1 MYVVDTLPEDEEP
14 PDDVTEGVYENVDV
28 GVVDPHGDTVEEPD
42 SDLDPEDELVCDDD
56 TDVEL
61 VTVDERDAV
70 GDGEGHCDGDMD
82 FGGDLLTELVIVSD
96 GDDDSDCDPT
106 TDLDTVGEAVLES
119 VRVLVAV
126 EETEIF
132 DVRVTVPL
140 AVDDGEG
147 EVLAESEGDE
157 LKEPVFE
164 TVPVT
169 LGDLDEDGDTVGVK
183 ETEEET
189 ELLLENV
196 FCAEAL
202 CDNDI
207 VLVRVFVPEEVG
219 HIVALLH
226 AVEETLSLRELVDES
241 VRDTVAV

>member
-1 MYVVDTLPEDEEP
+1 MI
-14 PDDVTEGVYENVDV
+14 
-28 GVVDPHGDTVEEPD
+28 
-42 SDLDPEDELVCDDD
+42 
-56 TDVEL
+56 
-61 VTVDERDAV
+61 VDERDAV
-70 GDGEGHCDGDMD
+70 GDAEGHCDGDID
-82 FGGDLLTELVIVSD
+82 FGGDPLTELERVPE
-96 GDDDSDCDPT
+96 GDDVPDCDPT
-106 TDLDTVGEAVLES
+106 SDPDTVGEAVLES

-140 AVDDGEG
+140 AVDDEEV

-157 LKEPVFE
+157 LTEPVFV

-189 ELLLENV
+189 ELLLEKV

-202 CDNDI
+202 CVNDI
-207 VLVRVFVPEEVG
+207 VYVREFVPEEVG
-219 HIVALLH
+219 DIVALLH
-226 AVEETLSLRELVDES
+226 AVEEALALRELVDDS
-241 VRDTVAV
+241 VRVTVTVGDTVAEADDEDDGDRVETKLSDASEEILAESVPVVE